1 MQDTD
6 LEELFRRTLDNAELM
21 PGADVNARL
30 MRKLA
35 RREFLRFNPAK
46 FNIYYLG
53 LLVAGAITAG
63 ILLFGGK
70 DSEKKINK
78 DQSYIIKQESVIPE
92 TDASL
97 KTVKKDNRKRLVREN
112 NKELKVFPV
121 GDITDSISG
130 ENERREDMTITP
142 AGIDNKLS
150 KNNFFSESS
159 AGNVLKEPSKA
170 PSVTFTPSVLSGCP
184 PLKVHFGNVTGDFT
198 SYRWDFAGEGTSDKK
213 EPDWTFYREGEY
225 RISLIAGTPEGN
237 SSSFSGTVRVFPR
250 PVARFEI
257 SPEKAVI
264 PDDEIRFLNNSS
276 NAISSR
282 WNFGD
287 GSTSEIFE
295 PKHKYNRY
303 GNYAISLIVTS
314 EEGCTDSVT
323 VNDAFSGSGY
333 FVEMPNAFIPNPDG
347 PSGGFYSAKSDEIS
361 EIFHPVFSG
370 VSDYNMKIYSKMGIL
385 IFESNDVNMGWD
397 GYFKGQL
404 SNPGVYIW
412 KISGHFRNGQ
422 SFSKIGDVTLLK
434 N

>member
-1 MQDTD
+1 MFLTEQH
-6 LEELFRRTLDNAELM
+6 E
-21 PGADVNARL
+21 L

-35 RREFLRFNPAK
+35 RREFLRFNPGR

-53 LLVAGAITAG
+53 LIVAGAITAG

-70 DSEKKINK
+70 DPEKNANK
-78 DQSYIIKQESVIPE
+78 KQSSIIRQESISSEADATHE
-92 TDASL
+92 TI
-97 KTVKKDNRKRLVREN
+97 KKEHKGKRQVRNERD
-112 NKELKVFPV
+112 KKLKVFPV
-121 GDITDSISG
+121 SNIPDSISSEDEKR
-130 ENERREDMTITP
+130 ENVTITP
-142 AGIDNKLS
+142 AGIDNQLS
-150 KNNFFSESS
+150 KNKFFTESS

-170 PSVTFTPSVLSGCP
+170 PAVTFTSSVISGCP
-184 PLKVHFGNVTGDFT
+184 PLKVHFGNVTGNFT
-198 SYRWDFAGEGTSDKK
+198 SYQWNFAGEGTSDKK
-213 EPDWTFYREGEY
+213 EPDWTFDREGEY
-225 RISLIAGTPEGN
+225 KISLVAGTPDGY
-237 SSSFSGTVRVFPR
+237 SSTFSGIIKVYAR
-250 PVARFEI
+250 PVARFEV
-257 SPEKAVI
+257 SPENAVI

-287 GSTSEIFE
+287 GGKSDIFE
-295 PKHKYNRY
+295 PKHRYGKY
-303 GNYAISLIVTS
+303 GNYSVSLMVTS
-314 EEGCTDSVT
+314 EDGCTDSVT
-323 VNDAFSGSGY
+323 VYDAFSGSGY

-370 VSDYNMKIYSKMGIL
+370 ISEYNMKIYSKMGIL
-385 IFESNDVNMGWD
+385 IFESNDVNIGWD

-412 KISGHFRNGQ
+412 KITGYFRNGQ